1 MLWYLY
7 LIPSLTRY
15 FKIDHYFL
23 TNISQNTLTD
33 KKPFISCFRIVQS
46 KPQSPM
52 FQAFLKNNK
61 IKTEFGKPLPK
72 TRALEEFGKPLPKTR
87 ALEEFG
93 KRAKVHKKTDL
104 ASNPE
109 NFVGTLQSMVMHDL
123 SLGQASR

>member
-61 IKTEFGKPLPK
+61 IRT
-72 TRALEEFGKPLPKTR
+72 EFGKPLPKTR